1 MPAFAAIA
9 VLGVP
14 ALAAAGGFFEFDQ
27 YKDLGIDAVIYFI
40 LALTATLFFLIYLGM
55 QLIGIGGGG
64 DFDVGGD
71 ADFDA
76 GHSGIDST
84 GAFTV
89 FSLLSILAFFMG
101 TGWMGLTCRVSWEMK
116 PAPAAF
122 AATGFGV
129 ALMLLASGLMWG
141 VRRMSREAHYDM
153 ATAIGK
159 TGRVYL
165 TIPAK
170 GKGHGQVEVN
180 VSGRRKIVSAASSS
194 GEIAAF
200 TTVTITG
207 VEDDQSVVVEVK
219 G

>member
-1 MPAFAAIA
+1 MLPLAAIA
-9 VLGVP
+9 E
-14 ALAAAGGFFEFDQ
+14 FFSFDQ
-27 YKDLGIDAVIYFI
+27 YMQLGIDAAIYFM
-40 LALTATLFFLIYLGM
+40 LAMTATLFFLIYLGL
-55 QLIGIGGGG
+55 QLIGIGGGDLHVG
-64 DFDVGGD
+64 DVHVGDVG
-71 ADFDA
+71 DA
-76 GHSGIDST
+76 GGHGAGHVDST

-101 TGWMGLTCRVSWEMK
+101 TGWMGLTARVSWEMA

-129 ALMLLASGLMWG
+129 GLMLLSAGLMYA
-141 VRRMSREAHYDM
+141 VRKMSREAHYEM
-153 ATAIGK
+153 KTAVGK

-165 TIPAK
+165 TIPPK

-180 VSGRRKIVSAASSS
+180 VSGRRKIVPAASSA

-200 TTVTITG
+200 TAVTIVG
-207 VEDDQSVVVEVK
+207 IEDDQSVVVEVK